1 MPIIDQ
7 SERKLI
13 VSNYRALLKA
23 AEPLLDREKRIHLKA
38 AFNIMLN
45 AHQRSLYAETE
56 PYFLHSVGV
65 AIIVARDMSM
75 GITSVIASLFAGA
88 SPQNEEIKS
97 FIHTYHYNAVETIL
111 NKLDTVMQLPTE
123 KVPTN
128 AEHFISL
135 VLSLA
140 DDIRVIPILLADRL
154 QYMRNIHVLQTK
166 DQVSIANQTANLYA
180 PLAHRLGLYRIKAE
194 LDELSLNYAD
204 PVTYQHL
211 KSQISRIESEES
223 AFFESF
229 LQPVHLELQRF
240 GLDYKIKKRTKSV
253 SSAYAKM
260 QKQGIELDEVYD
272 LFAVRIILYSAPENE
287 RADCWKAY
295 SAVTSVYEPEPK
307 RLRDWIT
314 FPRKNG
320 YESLHITVQGKD
332 GRWVEVQIRTSRMD
346 DDAERGNSAH
356 WRYKGSEGDQETAEW
371 LNSIRQVLEHP
382 EALGDNSTT
391 NQQNKSASTIYV
403 FTPEGDVKKLKP
415 GSTVL
420 DFAFEIHTNLG
431 AHCSGGR
438 VNRKIVPIRHK
449 LKNGDLVEVITS
461 RNQTPNVDWL
471 KWVASS
477 RAKNKIKKYL
487 KEAEFK
493 QAELGKE
500 IFKRKLNQ
508 LKINNIDE
516 AAGKIVEYYKLS
528 GSLELYQGLAENK
541 IEPSSI
547 KDILLSSTK
556 TVEGKAEPQLL
567 TTKASERPNRTAEN
581 RIIVNQSSAIEG
593 YTLGKCCNPV
603 MGDDIFGF
611 VTVSEG
617 IKIHRSNCP
626 NASRLKARYPYRVME
641 AEWSSPV
648 EGSYFLT
655 DIKVSGYD
663 QLGILSSITN
673 LISNDLKM
681 DVRSISLNSK
691 DGKFEGY
698 ISVSIRDK
706 KHLELLLKK
715 LLTIK
720 GISKAS
726 RLATSTYL

>member
-1 MPIIDQ
+1 MPGIKPT
-7 SERKLI
+7 ERKLI
-13 VSNYRALLKA
+13 ISNYRALLKA
-23 AEPLLDREKRIHLKA
+23 AEPLLDRNKGKHLKA

-45 AHQRSLYAETE
+45 AHQRSMYAETE

-65 AIIVARDMSM
+65 SSIVARDMGM

-88 SPQNEEIKS
+88 SPQNAEIKA
-97 FIHTYHYNAVETIL
+97 FIQANNYKQVGIIL
-111 NKLDTVMQLPTE
+111 TNLDALMKLPTE
-123 KVPTN
+123 KLPTN

-135 VLSLA
+135 VLSLT

-154 QYMRNIHVLQTK
+154 QYMRNIEVLQAR

-204 PVTYQHL
+204 PLTYQTL
-211 KSQISRIESEES
+211 KIQINQIESEEA
-223 AFFESF
+223 AFFENF
-229 LQPVHLELQRF
+229 LQPIHIELQRF
-240 GLDYKIKKRTKSV
+240 GLDYEIKKRTKSV

-260 QKQGIELDEVYD
+260 QKQRIGLDEVYD
-272 LFAVRIILYSAPENE
+272 LFAIRILLNSTPENE
-287 RADCWKAY
+287 QADCWKAY
-295 SAVTSVYEPEPK
+295 SAVTALYPPEPK

-314 FPRKNG
+314 IPRKNG
-320 YESLHITVQGKD
+320 YESLHITVQGKN
-332 GRWVEVQIRTSRMD
+332 GRWVEVQIRTTRMD
-346 DDAERGNSAH
+346 YNAEMGNSAH
-356 WRYKGSEGDQETAEW
+356 WRYKGSEGDQETSEW

-382 EALGDNSTT
+382 EAFAEASASKQPD
-391 NQQNKSASTIYV
+391 KAASTIYV
-403 FTPEGDVKKLKP
+403 FTPEGDVRKLRP

-420 DFAFEIHTNLG
+420 DFAFDIHTNLG

-438 VNRKIVPIRHK
+438 VNQKIVPIKHK
-449 LKNGDLVEVITS
+449 LKSGDLVEIITS

-477 RAKNKIKKYL
+477 RAKSKIRKFL

-493 QAELGKE
+493 QAEAGKE

-508 LKINNIDE
+508 LKITNIDD
-516 AAGKIVEYYKLS
+516 AASKVVDYYKLS
-528 GSLELYQGLAENK
+528 GSLDLYQRLAENK
-541 IEPSSI
+541 IEPSGL
-547 KDILLSSTK
+547 KDIITGNVKLEES
-556 TVEGKAEPQLL
+556 KAEPNLI
-567 TTKASERPNRTAEN
+567 TTKVPDRPNRTSEN
-581 RIIVNQSSAIEG
+581 LIIVNQTSAIEG
-593 YTLGKCCNPV
+593 YKLAKCCNPV

-617 IKIHRSNCP
+617 IKIHRNSCP
-626 NASRLKARYPYRVME
+626 NASRLKTMYPYRVMQ
-641 AEWSSPV
+641 AEWSTPA
-648 EGSYFLT
+648 EGSHFLT

-663 QLGILSSITN
+663 QLGILSAITN
-673 LISNDLKM
+673 LISNELKM

-691 DGKFEGY
+691 AGKFEGF

-706 KHLELLLKK
+706 KHLDLLLKK

-726 RLATSTYL
+726 RLSTSTYL

>member
-1 MPIIDQ
+1 MPIINQ
-7 SERKLI
+7 SERQLI
-13 VSNYRALLKA
+13 ISNYRALLRA
-23 AEPLLDREKRIHLKA
+23 AEPLLDQEKSTHLKA

-65 AIIVARDMSM
+65 AIIVSRDMGM

-88 SPQNEEIKS
+88 SPQNEEIRD
-97 FIHTYHYNAVETIL
+97 FIHTYKYKQVGVIL
-111 NKLDTVMQLPTE
+111 NKLDTLMQLPIE

-135 VLSLA
+135 VLSLT
-140 DDIRVIPILLADRL
+140 DDIRAIPILLADRL
-154 QYMRNIHVLQTK
+154 QYMRNIQVLQAR
-166 DQVSIANQTANLYA
+166 DQVSIASQTANLYA

-204 PVTYQHL
+204 PFTYQHL
-211 KSQISRIESEES
+211 KAQISRIETEEA

-229 LQPVHLELQRF
+229 LQPIHLELKRF
-240 GLDYKIKKRTKSV
+240 GLNYEIKKRTKSV

-260 QKQGIELDEVYD
+260 QKQGIELDEIYD
-272 LFAVRIILYSAPENE
+272 LFAVRILLNSAPEE
-287 RADCWKAY
+287 EQADCWKAY
-295 SAVTSVYEPEPK
+295 SAVTSIYAPEPK

-320 YESLHITVQGKD
+320 YESLHITVQGKN
-332 GRWVEVQIRTSRMD
+332 GRWVEVQVRTTRMD
-346 DDAERGNSAH
+346 YNAEMGNSAH
-356 WRYKGSEGDQETAEW
+356 WRYKGSEGDQETTEW

-391 NQQNKSASTIYV
+391 NHPDKAASTIYV

-449 LKNGDLVEVITS
+449 LKSGDLVEIITS

-471 KWVASS
+471 KWVAGS
-477 RAKNKIKKYL
+477 RAKSKIRKYL

-493 QAELGKE
+493 QAEMGKD

-508 LKINNIDE
+508 LKITNIDD
-516 AAGKIVEYYKLS
+516 AAGKVVDYYKLS
-528 GSLELYQGLAENK
+528 GSLELYQRLAENK
-541 IEPSSI
+541 IEPASL
-547 KDILLSSTK
+547 KDIING
-556 TVEGKAEPQLL
+556 TVKAAEARVEPQLV
-567 TTKASERPNRTAEN
+567 TSKVVDRPNRTAESL
-581 RIIVNQSSAIEG
+581 IIVNQTSAIEG
-593 YTLGKCCNPV
+593 YKLAKCCNPV
-603 MGDDIFGF
+603 MGDEIFGF

-617 IKIHRSNCP
+617 IKIHRSSCP
-626 NASRLKARYPYRVME
+626 NASRLKARYPYRVMQ
-641 AEWSSPV
+641 AEWSTPA
-648 EGSYFLT
+648 EGSHFLT

-663 QLGILSSITN
+663 QLGILSAITN

-691 DGKFEGY
+691 AGKFEGF

-726 RLATSTYL
+726 RLSTSTYL